1 MTDCG
6 QCSQMTLF
14 YPCRVLSS
22 FARERAGCQKVLAN
36 QQGFT
41 YIMVMF
47 MVIMIGI
54 SLMVIG
60 QQWSITMKR
69 DREAEL
75 LFRGNRMKE
84 AIERFAADFEV
95 QKGLRPYR
103 YPRSLKELTQK
114 PRRYLPVVY
123 DDPLTGKTFELIK
136 VGGEIRGVRSRSTE
150 QPFDHVNF
158 KGAQTYHDIRF
169 EATGATTNC
178 SPNPLNPVLSAP
190 CPQGRPSSSQAPGP
204 GSKGKSGPSP

>member
-1 MTDCG
+1 MICG
-6 QCSQMTLF
+6 ERHSHVTRSLFSQISLF
-14 YPCRVLSS
+14 HGKR
-22 FARERAGCQKVLAN
+22 REGDQSRLVN

-103 YPRSLKELTQK
+103 YPRSLKELTKK
-114 PRRYLPVVY
+114 PKRYLPVVY
-123 DDPLTGKTFELIK
+123 NDPLTGKAFELIK
-136 VGGEIRGVRSRSTE
+136 VGGEIRGVRSSSTD

-158 KGAQTYHDIRF
+158 KGAKTYHDIRF
-169 EATGATTNC
+169 EATGTTTNC
-178 SPNPLNPVLSAP
+178 SPNPLNPLLSAP
-190 CPQGRPSSSQAPGP
+190 CPQGKPSSPKTPGP
-204 GSKGKSGPSP
+204 GSKGKSAPSP